1 MKRINTEARTLGR
14 VHTHTHTHTHTGS
27 LEAYFS
33 WKRINVV
40 SLLSKLTLA
49 TVTSIALTVARKIR
63 THVFCM
69 CFLVLGNYKF

>member
-1 MKRINTEARTLGR
+1 MKRISMRARTL
-14 VHTHTHTHTHTGS
+14 VAVHTHTHTHTGS

-69 CFLVLGNYKF
+69 CFFDV